1 VSDES
6 RAGASD
12 EVNALRTAVAQFCA
26 AEVNER
32 ARAWDEEATLPVG
45 LVPRLGELG
54 LLGAT
59 VSEDDGGVGTTWVGA
74 AAIVEA
80 LAQGSG
86 SLAAIVA
93 AHEALGVAPL
103 LALASVE
110 QRERLLPRWVTGEL
124 ATGLLRADV
133 EASREAGQWCLSGRA
148 SDVIG
153 GATASKLVVIATID
167 GEPTAF
173 LVETDAG
180 GVVRKRP
187 ALLGLRAAGVA
198 DIELV
203 SVRVDDEMRIGAVGA
218 AAEVA
223 QAAEDRVRVL
233 FAAIACGLGRAA
245 LSSAIVYAKERE
257 QFGQPIAQFQAIQ
270 WKLADAATGLD
281 AAALLVHEAAAR
293 LDRGRP
299 ASIAAARALV
309 FAGTQA
315 AKAAHDALQVHGGYG
330 YVRDFPVERHLRDA
344 RAAQVLVSAPAVLRT
359 IVADGIAARHE

>member
-1 VSDES
+1 M
-6 RAGASD
+6 SD
-12 EVNALRTAVAQFCA
+12 EVEALRSAVAQFCA

-32 ARAWDEEATLPVG
+32 ARAWDEDATLPAG
-45 LVPRLGELG
+45 LVTRLGELG

-59 VSEDDGGVGTTWVGA
+59 VAEDDGGVGTTWVGA

-93 AHEALGVAPL
+93 AHEALGLAPV

-110 QRERLLPRWVTGEL
+110 QRERLLPRLLTGEL
-124 ATGLLRADV
+124 ATSVRGPGI
-133 EASREAGQWCLSGRA
+133 EAVREAGAWRLTGRA
-148 SDVIG
+148 SDVVG
-153 GATASKLVVIATID
+153 GATASKLVVVAAID

-173 LVETDAG
+173 LVEGDAG
-180 GVVRKRP
+180 GVVRRRP

-198 DIELV
+198 DIELA
-203 SVRVDDEMRIGAVGA
+203 SVRVDDDTRLGAVGA
-218 AAEVA
+218 AADVA
-223 QAAEDRVRVL
+223 ALAEDRLRVL

-281 AAALLVHEAAAR
+281 ASALLVHDAAAR
-293 LDRGRP
+293 LDSGRP
-299 ASIAAARALV
+299 ATIAAARALV
-309 FAGTQA
+309 FAGAQA

-344 RAAQVLVSAPAVLRT
+344 RATQVLVSEPAALRT
-359 IVADGIAARHE
+359 AVAEGIAARFE